1 MTEKRHVGRP
11 KLSDDQKRGKVYFV
25 RFREAE
31 YDELKTKAAGAG
43 VSVAAYIRNKIFV
56 KEEN

>member
-31 YDELKTKAAGAG
+31 YNELKTKAAGAG
-43 VSVAAYIRNKIFV
+43 VSVAAYIREQVLGK
-56 KEEN
+56 KE